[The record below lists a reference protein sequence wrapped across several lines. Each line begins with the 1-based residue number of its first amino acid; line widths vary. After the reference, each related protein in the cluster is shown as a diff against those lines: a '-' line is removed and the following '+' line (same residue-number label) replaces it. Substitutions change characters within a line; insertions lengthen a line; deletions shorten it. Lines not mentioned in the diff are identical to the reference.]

1 MVKLNL
7 LPPEERTKKKIIK
20 ENLWA
25 LFLSFIA
32 IISMAGFV
40 IFLIMIQTDF
50 DLDTKKLDND
60 ITTQK
65 EENSEYKDTEEAV
78 KTLNENIELITKL
91 ENQNIRWSD
100 ILKEIRSRIPTNAT
114 LTEIAITLESDNN
127 KTDSGIP
134 MLTLEG
140 TSVNLFP
147 IAKFRE
153 SLSGSD
159 RFTYVDFESAS
170 ANEES
175 IVYGFILKLKIKTNN
190 ER

>member
-40 IFLIMIQTDF
+40 IFLIMIQADF

-65 EENSEYKDTEEAV
+65 EENSGYKDTEEAV

-100 ILKEIRSRIPTNAT
+100 ILKETRSRIPTNAT
-114 LTEIAITLESDNN
+114 LTEITITLESDNN

-159 RFTYVDFESAS
+159 RFAYVDFESAS